1 MNKYIKAV
9 AIWVLIIP
17 LAILNGIFRE
27 NVLSKM
33 GDFSL
38 PLSGIIL
45 CLCIFLVALLF
56 VPKIKNC
63 TRNDYII
70 FGVIWFV
77 LTNLFDLALYIR
89 EGGGFGDLLKS
100 YNFLTGNLWVLVVLT
115 SLISP
120 FLSAKIRNR
129 DLQ

>member
-17 LAILNGIFRE
+17 LAILNGILRE

-45 CLCIFLVALLF
+45 CLCIF
-56 VPKIKNC
+56 
-63 TRNDYII
+63 
-70 FGVIWFV
+70 
-77 LTNLFDLALYIR
+77 
-89 EGGGFGDLLKS
+89 
-100 YNFLTGNLWVLVVLT
+100 
-115 SLISP
+115 
-120 FLSAKIRNR
+120 
-129 DLQ
+129 

>member
-1 MNKYIKAV
+1 MSMY
-9 AIWVLIIP
+9 
-17 LAILNGIFRE
+17 
-27 NVLSKM
+27 
-33 GDFSL
+33 
-38 PLSGIIL
+38 
-45 CLCIFLVALLF
+45 FLVALLF